1 MLNKILEKKEIDPN
15 IILCYCKIKKES
27 WFIYMKYSF
36 KKVTALGDLALTLL
50 FSGCNNDNH
59 PDFLTEHQWVYFTN
73 CDETI
78 NFHNDGG
85 FAYYC
90 ACGSP
95 VGNSDLFD
103 SYTYNTKTSEI
114 ILSPEQDG
122 NVIPV
127 LRQKKSRLLLKTD
140 GQIKEFF
147 DIDDPMVPCPETY
160 ASYDPEDYTYNHS
173 SYLALFDKA
182 GDSITTAP
190 SGYATDPSGSE
201 EYLLTE
207 KLAEN
212 VSFFRWTLK
221 IEQINGEESISNSYE
236 ELTEEQAEEI
246 LMTGSAVG
254 YVWYNNQIEIEKIVF
269 ADTSSYF

>member
-1 MLNKILEKKEIDPN
+1 
-15 IILCYCKIKKES
+15 
-27 WFIYMKYSF
+27 MKYSI
-36 KKVTALGDLALTLL
+36 KKAITSGSLALTLL
-50 FSGCNNDNH
+50 FSGCGHDNH
-59 PDFLTEHQWVYFTN
+59 PDFLAEHQWVYFTN

-78 NFHNDGG
+78 SFHNDGG

-95 VGNSDLFD
+95 VGSSDLFD

-127 LRQKKSRLLLKTD
+127 LRQEKSRLLLETD
-140 GQIKEFF
+140 GQMKEFF
-147 DIDDPMVPCPETY
+147 DIDDPMVSCPETY

-182 GDSITTAP
+182 EDSISTAP
-190 SGYATDPSGSE
+190 SSYAADPSGYE
-201 EYLLTE
+201 EYLLSE

-212 VSFFRWTLK
+212 VTFFKWTLK
-221 IEQINGEESISNSYE
+221 IEQINGEESISNNYE
-236 ELTEEQAEEI
+236 ELTEEEAEE
-246 LMTGSAVG
+246 LLKADSAVG
-254 YVWYNNQIEIEKIVF
+254 FVWYNDQIEIEKIVF